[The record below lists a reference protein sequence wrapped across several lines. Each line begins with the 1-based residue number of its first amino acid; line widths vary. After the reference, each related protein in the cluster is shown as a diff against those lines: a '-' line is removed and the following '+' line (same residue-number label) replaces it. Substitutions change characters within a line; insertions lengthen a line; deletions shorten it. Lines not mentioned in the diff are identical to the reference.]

1 MSSSYLADIIL
12 PDAPAVPVPEPE
24 PDTEAPESHDAIV
37 ERAPDAEQAL
47 AEDEDEVLGG
57 DEDDDDVLPDPPVK
71 KPKLLKEDI
80 FKKKPLPEVLTVNPE
95 DDDLIN
101 EILSAPPA
109 PLAKAKKPKR
119 KATEAQLAALARG
132 RETARIK
139 KEGQAS
145 EKNKIKEEKLILR
158 KQRAALREEAEVK
171 KEQRKLRP
179 LPPKQESFSKADMLE
194 ATEQALQKF
203 ETKRKAEKVEKKKA
217 QLAAQHD
224 AKVYKDINN
233 AIGIRDDDPWAQCFS
248 FS

>member
-1 MSSSYLADIIL
+1 MSTSYLADMIL

-37 ERAPDAEQAL
+37 ERAPAEVTEDA
-47 AEDEDEVLGG
+47 EDEVLGG

-101 EILSAPPA
+101 EVLSAPLP
-109 PLAKAKKPKR
+109 KAKKPKR

>member
-1 MSSSYLADIIL
+1 MSTSYLADMIL
-12 PDAPAVPVPEPE
+12 PDAPAVPEPE
-24 PDTEAPESHDAIV
+24 PVT
-37 ERAPDAEQAL
+37 
-47 AEDEDEVLGG
+47 EDEDEVLGG

-101 EILSAPPA
+101 EVLSAPLP
-109 PLAKAKKPKR
+109 KAKKPKR